1 MQMYVSTHFTPLG
14 FSVDGLAGNK
24 ATCYFEEDG
33 MQIEH
38 SVGQELC

>member
-1 MQMYVSTHFTPLG
+1 MSVSAFLNLP
-14 FSVDGLAGNK
+14 VVGLVATK

-38 SVGQELC
+38 SVRQELS